1 MTSGANGGSAMASRA
16 QTDARVAWC
25 LKRLI
30 DGRATHRLVADLADR
45 EGISRRQAR
54 RLVGA
59 AYVELQKDLEDAGI
73 SGEQYLARMIASTEA
88 AIEKALDAGHAAAA
102 IGGINAL
109 ARLLGVGAE
118 QQQRREPK
126 PWT

>member
-1 MTSGANGGSAMASRA
+1 MTNGRCGGGVMARKLEV
-16 QTDARVAWC
+16 DGRVDWA

-30 DGRATHRLVADLADR
+30 DGRATHRVVSDLATRD
-45 EGISRRQAR
+45 GISRRSAR
-54 RLVGA
+54 RYVGR
-59 AYVELQKDLEDAGI
+59 AYLELQKDLDDAGI

-88 AIEKALDAGHAAAA
+88 AIEAALKAGHAAAA